1 MEKKSLRGKHVQ
13 CLGKE
18 LLRSIWWMEECQI
31 PQSACKNLHCPIVR
45 FPIHIRLSHE
55 IQFCIGWPGGEPEVQ
70 LDSFLGF
77 FSELNRPCLAF
88 YNKTNLHSVANSVSA
103 SFTNI
108 FSTSIKV
115 GDEQEGQILMSVPS
129 LVNYNQFIP
138 LYRLNPLC

>member
-13 CLGKE
+13 CRGKE

-55 IQFCIGWPGGEPEVQ
+55 IQFCIGWPGGEHEVQ
-70 LDSFLGF
+70 LYLFLGF

-88 YNKTNLHSVANSVSA
+88 YNKTNLHIYSVANYVSA
-103 SFTNI
+103 SFI
-108 FSTSIKV
+108 FSISIKV
-115 GDEQEGQILMSVPS
+115 GDEQESKMLMSVPS
-129 LVNYNQFIP
+129 HVINQFIP